1 MLIQVFLSGVLDYAK
16 QVAVN
21 IHFKNPI
28 FHPNKQDTNRLEF
41 CPARVSIFQ
50 LSSLD
55 LSVGW
60 TMDCQALLCHRVIN
74 QLMHIYCLLLEKKI
88 ENDNVKPT
96 YLFFV
101 VLGSFARARTH
112 LNTSRISPSSSPLM
126 LSHVFGP
133 QLH

>member
-1 MLIQVFLSGVLDYAK
+1 MLIQVFLSGVPDYAK
-16 QVAVN
+16 QVTVN

-96 YLFFV
+96 YVFFTRV
-101 VLGSFARARTH
+101 FRQGS
-112 LNTSRISPSSSPLM
+112 NTSKYFLNFPFKFSSYAPS
-126 LSHVFGP
+126 
-133 QLH
+133 